1 MITTIYKPFSFQVT
15 EANKTVTA
23 NFELDKNIVGIKG
36 LIIGSFRPELM
47 YLRGSQRIEISK
59 VEIFPENFLTQW
71 LMIGVATPMN
81 NRFKEL
87 KNVIPGNRTVR
98 VDYKD
103 ADDGRTV
110 FAPYTFHFALEVE
123 MDDSI

>member
-36 LIIGSFRPELM
+36 IIIGSFQPELM

-59 VEIFPENFLTQW
+59 VEIFPENFLTQYI
-71 LMIGVATPMN
+71 MIGVATPMN
-81 NRFKEL
+81 NRFKNL
-87 KNVIPGNRTVR
+87 KDIIPGNRTVR

-103 ADDGRTV
+103 SDDGRTI
-110 FAPYTFHFALEVE
+110 FRPYTYHFALEVE
-123 MDDSI
+123 MDSSL